1 MADVLLS
8 KPIQS
13 VDDEC
18 SIVSSD
24 MHIDGQDYQIKY
36 KISSGPV
43 SHTADAFLTAALFP
57 AMKVGSDLRIEGAV
71 SPKLL
76 RATNTI
82 QDIIKAW
89 FQGYASISIK
99 TEISNRAESNDQRGV
114 GAFFSLG
121 MDAF

>member
-1 MADVLLS
+1 MADVLVG
-8 KPIQS
+8 KPFYS

-18 SIVSSD
+18 SIMSSN

-36 KISSGPV
+36 KVSRGPV
-43 SHTADAFLTAALFP
+43 SHTANAFLAAGLFP

-76 RATNTI
+76 SSTNTI

-89 FQGYASISIK
+89 FQGYTSISIK
-99 TEISNRAESNDQRGV
+99 TEISNRLEANDQRGL
-114 GAFFSLG
+114 GAF
-121 MDAF
+121 